1 MTIMIDTNV
10 ILDVLMERE
19 PFFTGSYGA
28 LKKALEEDAVCL
40 VSATAVTD
48 IFYVLQ
54 KGLKNKAKAL
64 EQMERLLQIVTV
76 TDTLAIDI
84 QMALSS
90 VASDFEDAVVAV
102 VAERNSADY
111 ILTRDSKHYK
121 GSTVEA
127 VTPNTFL
134 SK

>member
-10 ILDVLMERE
+10 ILDVLMERDL
-19 PFFTGSYGA
+19 FFTDSYGA

-48 IFYVLQ
+48 IFYLLH

-90 VASDFEDAVVAV
+90 AASDFEDAVVAA
-102 VAERNSADY
+102 VAERNGAEY
-111 ILTRDSKHYK
+111 ILTRDTKDYK
-121 GSTVEA
+121 GSAVEA
-127 VTPNTFL
+127 ITPKIFL

>member
-28 LKKALEEDAVCL
+28 LKKAFEEDAVCL

-48 IFYVLQ
+48 IFYLLQ

-64 EQMERLLQIVTV
+64 EQMERLLQIITV

-84 QMALSS
+84 RMALSS
-90 VASDFEDAVVAV
+90 AVSDFEDAVVTT
-102 VAERNSADY
+102 VAERNGADY
-111 ILTRDSKHYK
+111 ILTRDAKHFRE
-121 GSTVEA
+121 SA
-127 VTPNTFL
+127 VAAITPEKFL
-134 SK
+134 L

>member
-1 MTIMIDTNV
+1 MTIVIDTNI
-10 ILDVLMERE
+10 ILDILMERE
-19 PFFTGSYGA
+19 PFFTGSYSA

-40 VSATAVTD
+40 VSAAAVTD
-48 IFYVLQ
+48 IFYLLQ
-54 KGLKNKAKAL
+54 KGLKNKAKAI

-90 VASDFEDAVVAV
+90 AASDFEDAVVAA
-102 VAERNSADY
+102 VAERNGADY
-111 ILTRDSKHYK
+111 ILTRDAKHYK
-121 GSTVEA
+121 GSAVEA
-127 VTPNTFL
+127 VTPKIFL

>member
-19 PFFTGSYGA
+19 PFFTGSYSA

-48 IFYVLQ
+48 IFYLLQ

-64 EQMERLLQIVTV
+64 EQMERLLQIITV

-84 QMALSS
+84 RMALSS
-90 VASDFEDAVVAV
+90 AVSDFEDAVVTT
-102 VAERNSADY
+102 VAERNGADY
-111 ILTRDSKHYK
+111 ILTRDAKHFRE
-121 GSTVEA
+121 SA
-127 VTPNTFL
+127 VGAITPEKFL
-134 SK
+134 AK

>member
-48 IFYVLQ
+48 IFYLLQ

-64 EQMERLLQIVTV
+64 EQMERLLQIITV

-84 QMALSS
+84 RMALSS
-90 VASDFEDAVVAV
+90 AVSDFEDAVVTT
-102 VAERNSADY
+102 VAERNGADY
-111 ILTRDSKHYK
+111 ILTRDAKHFRE
-121 GSTVEA
+121 SA
-127 VTPNTFL
+127 VAAITPEKFL
-134 SK
+134 L

>member
-19 PFFTGSYGA
+19 PFFTDSYGA
-28 LKKALEEDAVCL
+28 LKKALEEEAVCL

-48 IFYVLQ
+48 IFYLLH

-64 EQMERLLQIVTV
+64 EQMERLLQIVSV
-76 TDTLAIDI
+76 ADTLSIDI
-84 QMALSS
+84 QIALSS
-90 VASDFEDAVVAV
+90 AAADFEDAVVAA
-102 VAERNSADY
+102 VAERNKADY
-111 ILTRDSKHYK
+111 ILTRDAKHFK
-121 GSTVEA
+121 GISVEA
-127 VTPNTFL
+127 ITPKLFI